1 MDDSALRARYDGY
14 DQNGDGRLELAE
26 FAQLLNELGAGYED
40 AQVKSAFESL
50 DADHDGAIDFQE
62 FSGWWVG

>member
-14 DQNGDGRLELAE
+14 DRNADGRLELAE
-26 FAQLLNELGAGYED
+26 FAQLLDELGAGYEQ
-40 AQVKSAFESL
+40 AQVRSAFESL
-50 DADHDGAIDFQE
+50 DANHDGLIDFPE

>member
-14 DQNGDGRLELAE
+14 DKNEDGHLELLE
-26 FAQLLNELGAGYED
+26 FAQLLNELGAGYDD
-40 AQVKSAFESL
+40 AQVRSAFEAI
-50 DADHDGAIDFQE
+50 DANHDGKIDFAE